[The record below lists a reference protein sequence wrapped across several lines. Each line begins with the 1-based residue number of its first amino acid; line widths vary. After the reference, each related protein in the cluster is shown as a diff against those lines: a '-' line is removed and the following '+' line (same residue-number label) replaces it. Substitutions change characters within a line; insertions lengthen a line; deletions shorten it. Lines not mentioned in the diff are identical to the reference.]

1 MSRLVLIIDDE
12 QVSAQA
18 LARMLD
24 ILDYQPVVDRNAD
37 EAIRFLRQMIP
48 DLILLDLNMRHVN
61 GMEMLGF
68 LKRNKRTT
76 HVPVVMVSVNDQPEA
91 IQKAYNAGAV
101 GYLVKPVSIEKLES
115 ILERILES

>member
-24 ILDYQPVVDRNAD
+24 ILDYQPVVARNAD

-68 LKRNKRTT
+68 LKGNKRTT
-76 HVPVVMVSVNDQPEA
+76 HVPVVMVSVNDQPET